1 MSDKDP
7 VELAYE
13 SMISKCGL
21 YESKSTG
28 FISKLSH
35 CDARERKDL
44 IDALV
49 LDYKAECNYYLVHLN
64 SMTVLEV
71 EAFVW
76 FVVMKLDLIRGLIPG
91 AQAAP
96 TPELNE
102 LLEDFEDEMWKKVN
116 PILFPENKS
125 K

>member
-13 SMISKCGL
+13 SMISKFGL
-21 YESKSTG
+21 YETKTAG
-28 FISKLSH
+28 FITKLSD
-35 CDARERKDL
+35 CNSIERKHV

-49 LDYKAECNYYLVHLN
+49 FDYKAECNYYLVHLN
-64 SMTVLEV
+64 SMTTLEV

-102 LLEDFEDEMWKKVN
+102 LLEDFENEMWQKINSLLLSEKN
-116 PILFPENKS
+116 S
-125 K
+125 T